1 VAARFRSWYAF
12 ATMIVVLILI
22 FGLVAL
28 AAAAFVVLPVLRAR
42 AGADEEKRPPWIAIG
57 GGLATMAAG
66 LGIYAALGQP
76 AIALSTLTGPS
87 TTDYQSLITTLARRM
102 PNRPGDVDGWALLGR
117 GYMTL
122 GNSVQAEKAL
132 ARAVQAAKAENGA
145 APPQLLS
152 SYGEAMAESAGQ
164 VTKEAEAVFRE
175 ALSEDPRD
183 LMSRYY
189 VGLAMATRGE
199 KEGALQLWEQVLADA
214 PPDTPWRGALIDQV
228 AALRAQSGGAAPN
241 PMAMVQQLASRL
253 ETNPNDLEG
262 WLRLIRAYSVL
273 GDKPKATAAL
283 TKARDVFANQAPAQA
298 ALAKEAQELALN

>member
-1 VAARFRSWYAF
+1 MAAQPGSWYAF
-12 ATMIVVLILI
+12 APMIAVLILI

-28 AAAAFVVLPVLRAR
+28 GAAGFVVLPVLRAKPS
-42 AGADEEKRPPWIAIG
+42 ANEGKHLSWLAIG
-57 GGLATMAAG
+57 GGLATMAVG
-66 LGIYAALGQP
+66 LGVYAVLGQP

-87 TTDYQSLITTLARRM
+87 TTDYQALIATLARRM
-102 PNRPGDVDGWALLGR
+102 PSRPGDVEGWSLLGR

-122 GNSVQAEKAL
+122 GNSAQAEKAL
-132 ARAVQAAKAENGA
+132 ARAVEAAKAENGA

-175 ALSEDPRD
+175 ALTEDPRD

-189 VGLAMATRGE
+189 VGLAMATRGD
-199 KEGALQLWEQVLADA
+199 KDGALQLWEQVLADA
-214 PPDTPWRGALIDQV
+214 PPDTPWRGALVDQV
-228 AALRAQSGGAAPN
+228 AALKAQSGGAAPN

-253 ETNPNDLEG
+253 ESNPNDLEG

-273 GDKPKATAAL
+273 GDRPKATAAL
-283 TKARDVFANQAPAQA
+283 TRAKGVFANQAQAQA
-298 ALAKEAQELALN
+298 ALAKEAQELTLD